1 MQTPSCKPQAY
12 RDRAYLLTIGPRLDL
27 ILPVHTHSHIQQSAC
42 CMHAM
47 QEHLIGDPLGPHPD
61 SWHTL
66 YWVLISDLYPCSCW
80 PGHTQTTVVDCCTSS
95 GPFQTLVAMT
105 GPWSTNSI
113 TKKPC
118 SLSNDEVF
126 SSPLP
131 SRARRQHPPRSTT
144 AAISRK
150 QGGWQINPALTKSHW
165 PGVVCWPDRTR
176 CPPLRLCTVKPEDCH
191 YTDRRASSLPE
202 YSYLPAHCL
211 ISPGNRLIYGMEPY

>member
-27 ILPVHTHSHIQQSAC
+27 IPPVHTHIQQSAC

-95 GPFQTLVAMT
+95 GSFQTLVAMT

-113 TKKPC
+113 TKNPVPC
-118 SLSNDEVF
+118 PMVKC
-126 SSPLP
+126 
-131 SRARRQHPPRSTT
+131 SRAPSQAERDASIPPDQRLRQSPGSKAAGRSTQ
-144 AAISRK
+144 R
-150 QGGWQINPALTKSHW
+150 
-165 PGVVCWPDRTR
+165 
-176 CPPLRLCTVKPEDCH
+176 
-191 YTDRRASSLPE
+191 
-202 YSYLPAHCL
+202 
-211 ISPGNRLIYGMEPY
+211 